1 MMLIEAI
8 KKYGKLHNM
17 NIKQVALKAGL
28 SENAIYGW
36 KNHKPS
42 KATIEAVAKVLGV
55 TYEDLTGE
63 KTKKEPQKID
73 LKATID
79 DDDVIMTYQG
89 RPIPEEDLEYIKR
102 ILNGGN
108 GRNNKNGKE

>member
-1 MMLIEAI
+1 MTTLERI
-8 KKYGKLHNM
+8 KELSRTKGISLQDIATRAGMGKNSIYKW
-17 NIKQVALKAGL
+17 NKQAPSTAKLNKVAD
-28 SENAIYGW
+28 
-36 KNHKPS
+36 
-42 KATIEAVAKVLGV
+42 VLGV
-55 TYEDLTGE
+55 SADYLLGKTDE
-63 KTKKEPQKID
+63 KSVADKPKEVD
-73 LKATID
+73 ID